1 MFKYICTVNVHD
13 GENYGNGNSIM
24 WMTDVVLVAIL
35 MVVLMWYGVVI
46 VVIYNGDDYNDSSH
60 DYFDIIK
67 FIIGFDILDFK

>member
-35 MVVLMWYGVVI
+35 MVVLMWYS
-46 VVIYNGDDYNDSSH
+46 GDDYNDSSH